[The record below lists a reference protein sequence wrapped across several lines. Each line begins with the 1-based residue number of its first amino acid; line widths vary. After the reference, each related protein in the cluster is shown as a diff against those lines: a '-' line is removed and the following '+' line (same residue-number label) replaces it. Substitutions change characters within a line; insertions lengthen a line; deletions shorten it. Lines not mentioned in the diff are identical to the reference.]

1 MIPTIPFLEDPLSI
15 PDIGLAPK
23 LVWLK
28 PPACTWCG
36 LCLCVLANRGSSQQC
51 PAGDRNH
58 MAEAL
63 PGGQQAT
70 VEREFSA
77 LLGRGVTRLRK
88 TDETPARISVID
100 VAVAICGY
108 DFRTASNVVGRICE
122 IYEGVR
128 TNIGAFKFPG
138 RGQRPTPV
146 TDARGAVELAF
157 LLPGRHAARI
167 RRKAADLLV
176 RWLGGDCGIIAEVCA
191 LRGVQEEL
199 AACAPEDPLRIF
211 GEDVEAGGV
220 MSAPVR
226 NLIEELAKKVA
237 LHIDKRLDE
246 KFAAFAKPQRPR
258 AGPCALADGNG
269 KQPGT
274 RAPVRV
280 ARARLEGLDR
290 VLQGVVQRCKGK
302 ELTSTLVHGL
312 VRNLR
317 YTLDSGKRPS
327 AVANDVLDRLI
338 AGGLAEDVGLRK
350 GATPGKKKRGRP
362 VRVIRLKPFGAIKKL
377 PSADALR
384 KRPSLGQEDLP

>member
-1 MIPTIPFLEDPLSI
+1 MT
-15 PDIGLAPK
+15 
-23 LVWLK
+23 
-28 PPACTWCG
+28 
-36 LCLCVLANRGSSQQC
+36 
-51 PAGDRNH
+51 
-58 MAEAL
+58 EAL

-70 VEREFSA
+70 VQRELTA

-100 VAVAICGY
+100 VAIAIGGS
-108 DFRTASNVVGRICE
+108 DADHASKAVRRICE
-122 IYEGVR
+122 IYEGLDAQI
-128 TNIGAFKFPG
+128 TSFKFPG

-220 MSAPVR
+220 MSAPDR
-226 NLIEELAKKVA
+226 KFIEELAKKVA

-246 KFAAFAKPQRPR
+246 IDKRLDEKFAAFVKPQGPR
-258 AGPCALADGNG
+258 AGPHALDDGTG

-317 YTLDSGKRPS
+317 YTLNSGKKPS
-327 AVANDVLDRLI
+327 AVANEVLDRLI
-338 AGGLAEDVGLRK
+338 AGGLAKDMGLKK
-350 GATPGKKKRGRP
+350 GAIPGKTPHGRR
-362 VRVIRLKPFGAIKKL
+362 VRVAHLKPYAAVRKL
-377 PSADALR
+377 SSSDAFRRRL
-384 KRPSLGQEDLP
+384 SLGEEDFP

>member
-1 MIPTIPFLEDPLSI
+1 M
-15 PDIGLAPK
+15 LAPSRGRRSC
-23 LVWLK
+23 LRRATYLISILDRTAATWLK
-28 PPACTWCG
+28 QAVP
-36 LCLCVLANRGSSQQC
+36 RGR
-51 PAGDRNH
+51 AEH
-58 MAEAL
+58 MTEA
-63 PGGQQAT
+63 PSGGQQPT
-70 VEREFSA
+70 VQQQLSA

-100 VAVAICGY
+100 VAVAIGGY
-108 DFRTASNVVGRICE
+108 DANNAARAVRRICE
-122 IYEGVR
+122 IYEGLDAQI
-128 TNIGAFKFPG
+128 TSFKFPG
-138 RGQRPTPV
+138 ERQRPTPV

-157 LLPGRHAARI
+157 LLPGRHAACI

-176 RWLGGDCGIIAEVCA
+176 RWLGGDFGIIAEVCA

-211 GEDVEAGGV
+211 GEAVEAGGV
-220 MSAPVR
+220 MSAPAR
-226 NLIEELAKKVA
+226 DPIEELAKKVA

-258 AGPCALADGNG
+258 AGPDALDDGNG

-302 ELTSTLVHGL
+302 ELTSTLVNGL

-317 YTLDSGKRPS
+317 FTLNSGKKPS

-338 AGGLAEDVGLRK
+338 AGGLAKDMGLKK
-350 GATPGKKKRGRP
+350 GAIPGKTPHGRR
-362 VRVIRLKPFGAIKKL
+362 VRVAHLKPYAAVRKL
-377 PSADALR
+377 SSSDAFRRRL
-384 KRPSLGQEDLP
+384 SLGEEDFP

>member
-1 MIPTIPFLEDPLSI
+1 MT
-15 PDIGLAPK
+15 
-23 LVWLK
+23 
-28 PPACTWCG
+28 
-36 LCLCVLANRGSSQQC
+36 
-51 PAGDRNH
+51 
-58 MAEAL
+58 EAL

-70 VEREFSA
+70 VQRELTA

-88 TDETPARISVID
+88 TDETPPRISVID
-100 VAVAICGY
+100 VAVALGGY
-108 DFRTASNVVGRICE
+108 DANSASTAVRRIRE
-122 IYEGVR
+122 IYEGLDGK
-128 TNIGAFKFPG
+128 IADFKFPG
-138 RGQRPTPV
+138 RGQRSTPV
-146 TDARGAVELAF
+146 TDARGAVELAL

-220 MSAPVR
+220 MTQGVWRDPLRIFGEDVEAGGVMSTPDR
-226 NLIEELAKKVA
+226 KFIEELAKKVA

-246 KFAAFAKPQRPR
+246 KFAAFVKPQGPR
-258 AGPCALADGNG
+258 AGPHALDDGTG

-317 YTLDSGKRPS
+317 FTLNSGKKPL
-327 AVANDVLDRLI
+327 AVANEVLDRLI
-338 AGGLAEDVGLRK
+338 AGGLAKDMGLKK
-350 GATPGKKKRGRP
+350 GAIPGKAPHGRR
-362 VRVIRLKPFGAIKKL
+362 VRVAHLKPYAAVRNL
-377 PSADALR
+377 SSSDAFRRRL
-384 KRPSLGQEDLP
+384 SLGAEDFP